1 MASSPRFPY
10 SHWARPGSDSE
21 GAQAGPQPRQNRMS
35 RAGTIDTTFRN
46 LQRPPPVLS
55 SPSTIRRIAVL
66 GATGSIGTSALDVI
80 GRHPEQLR
88 ASVLAAGRNVEA
100 LLDLCRKHRPDH
112 AVIAD
117 ASAYAHLRN
126 GLQEAALPT
135 VAHAGDEALQD
146 LVASDACDTVVA
158 AIVGAAGLPSTL
170 AAARAGK
177 RLLLA
182 NKESLVLAGE
192 LLTTAARR
200 AGADVIP
207 IDSEHN
213 AIFQC
218 LPNAEARQGLR
229 RIFLTASGGPF
240 RGRPR
245 DTLADVTPAQAI
257 AHPKWSMGPK
267 ISVDSAT
274 LMNKGLEVIEA
285 HHLFGLPGERLGV
298 LVHPQS
304 LVHSLVEFVDGS
316 TLAQLGL
323 PDMRTALA
331 VGFAWPRR
339 IESGVAGLDLLAHG
353 RLDFEPP
360 DLDAFPCL
368 RLAFAALA
376 AGGTAPAVLNAANEV
391 AVAAFLEGRIG
402 FLEIPALVE
411 DALSALPSAAA
422 DSLDVLHD
430 ADARAR
436 RHVEGAMTR
445 AHSPTSRALP

>member
-1 MASSPRFPY
+1 MTA
-10 SHWARPGSDSE
+10 
-21 GAQAGPQPRQNRMS
+21 GAHAAVS
-35 RAGTIDTTFRN
+35 RNAAE
-46 LQRPPPVLS
+46 
-55 SPSTIRRIAVL
+55 RRSIAVL

-80 GRHPEQLR
+80 ARHPDLLH
-88 ASVLAAGRNVEA
+88 AGVLAAGSNVDA
-100 LLDLCRKHRPDH
+100 LLALCATHRPRH

-117 ASAYAHLRN
+117 ESAYATLRD
-126 GLQEAALPT
+126 GLRELGLSTQ
-135 VAHAGDEALQD
+135 AHAGAAALD
-146 LVASDACDTVVA
+146 ALVAGNDCDTVVA
-158 AIVGAAGLPSTL
+158 AIVGAAGLSSTL

-192 LLTTAARR
+192 LLTGVARD
-200 AGADVIP
+200 AGARIVP

-218 LPNAEARQGLR
+218 LPDDNARNGLQ

-240 RGRPR
+240 RGRTR
-245 DTLADVTPAQAI
+245 AQLADVTPAQAV
-257 AHPKWSMGPK
+257 AHPKWNMGPK

-285 HHLFGLPGERLGV
+285 HHLFCLPGERIGV

-331 VGFAWPRR
+331 VGFGWPAR
-339 IESGVAGLDLLAHG
+339 IASGVAGLDLLAHG

-368 RLAFAALA
+368 RLAFDALA
-376 AGGTAPAVLNAANEV
+376 AGGTAPAMLNAANEI
-391 AVAAFLEGRIG
+391 AVSAFLQGRVG
-402 FLEIPALVE
+402 FLSIPALVE
-411 DALSALPSAAA
+411 DTLSALPRQPA
-422 DSLDVLHD
+422 DSLDILIAAD
-430 ADARAR
+430 ADAR
-436 RHVEGAMTR
+436 RHATQ
-445 AHSPTSRALP
+445 AISRMPVPA

>member
-1 MASSPRFPY
+1 MKR
-10 SHWARPGSDSE
+10 
-21 GAQAGPQPRQNRMS
+21 
-35 RAGTIDTTFRN
+35 
-46 LQRPPPVLS
+46 V
-55 SPSTIRRIAVL
+55 AVL
-66 GATGSIGTSALDVI
+66 GATGSIGASALDVI
-80 GRHPEQLR
+80 ARHPTALR
-88 ASVLAAGRNVEA
+88 ATVLAAGRQVDALVE
-100 LLDLCRKHRPDH
+100 LCRQHRPEH

-117 ASAYAHLRN
+117 AALLGRLRDRLRGA
-126 GLQEAALPT
+126 GLST
-135 VAHAGDEALQD
+135 IAHAGDAALVE
-146 LVASDACDTVVA
+146 LIGGDACDTVVA

-170 AAARAGK
+170 ASARAGK

-192 LLTTAARR
+192 LLMAAAREG
-200 AGADVIP
+200 GATIVP

-218 LPNAEARQGLR
+218 LPDAPARDGLA
-229 RIFLTASGGPF
+229 RIILTASGGPF
-240 RGRPR
+240 RGRSR
-245 DTLADVTPAQAI
+245 ASLRDVTVEQAV

-285 HHLFGLPGERLGV
+285 HHLFDVDGDRIQV

-331 VGFAWPRR
+331 VGFAWPQR
-339 IESGVAGLDLLAHG
+339 IASGVGGLDLLAEGG
-353 RLDFEPP
+353 RLEFEPP

-368 RLAFAALA
+368 RLAFDALA

-391 AVAAFLEGRIG
+391 AVSAFLQRRVG
-402 FLEIPALVE
+402 FLSIPAIVE
-411 DALSALPSAAA
+411 DTLAALPAIPAV
-422 DSLDVLHD
+422 SLDALHD
-430 ADARAR
+430 ADAAAR
-436 RHVEGAMTR
+436 RHA
-445 AHSPTSRALP
+445 SRAVDDRSSA

>member
-1 MASSPRFPY
+1 M
-10 SHWARPGSDSE
+10 
-21 GAQAGPQPRQNRMS
+21 
-35 RAGTIDTTFRN
+35 
-46 LQRPPPVLS
+46 
-55 SPSTIRRIAVL
+55 RRVAVL

-80 GRHPEQLR
+80 GRHPDRLR
-88 ASVLAAGRNVEA
+88 VEALAAGSNVDA
-100 LLDLCRKHRPDH
+100 LLALCRTHRPAH
-112 AVIAD
+112 AAIAD
-117 ASAYAHLRN
+117 DAGY
-126 GLQEAALPT
+126 AALRDGLRDAGLAT
-135 VAHAGDEALQD
+135 EAHAGMAAIDAL
-146 LVASDACDTVVA
+146 AADAGSDTVVA
-158 AIVGAAGLPSTL
+158 AIVGAAGLSSTL

-192 LLTTAARR
+192 LLIAAARA
-200 AGADVIP
+200 AGAAIVP

-218 LPNAEARQGLR
+218 LPDAHAHAGLK
-229 RIFLTASGGPF
+229 RIQLTASGGPF
-240 RGRPR
+240 RGRSR
-245 DTLADVTPAQAI
+245 AELADVTPAQAV

-285 HHLFGLPGERLGV
+285 HHLFGVPGARIDV

-331 VGFAWPRR
+331 VGFAWPER
-339 IESGVAGLDLLAHG
+339 IESGVGGLDLRQHG

-368 RLAFAALA
+368 RLAYAALD
-376 AGGTAPAVLNAANEV
+376 AGGCAPAALNAANEE
-391 AVAAFLEGRIG
+391 AVSAFLQGRIG
-402 FLEIPALVE
+402 FLSIPALVE
-411 DALSALPSAAA
+411 DALARMPHAQAGSLDALLAADAAA
-422 DSLDVLHD
+422 RAVTLDTILRNGTPRQVN
-430 ADARAR
+430 A
-436 RHVEGAMTR
+436 
-445 AHSPTSRALP
+445 

>member
-1 MASSPRFPY
+1 MR
-10 SHWARPGSDSE
+10 E
-21 GAQAGPQPRQNRMS
+21 
-35 RAGTIDTTFRN
+35 
-46 LQRPPPVLS
+46 V
-55 SPSTIRRIAVL
+55 AVL

-80 GRHPEQLR
+80 ARHPERLR
-88 ASVLAAGRNVEA
+88 TTVLAAGRQVDMLIA
-100 LLDLCRKHRPDH
+100 LCCQHNPRH

-117 ASAYAHLRN
+117 SALYPALRD
-126 GLQEAALPT
+126 GLRAAGLDT
-135 VAHAGDEALQD
+135 QAHAGDAALEA
-146 LVASDACDTVVA
+146 LVASDVCDTVVA

-192 LLTTAARR
+192 LLMAAAH
-200 AGADVIP
+200 AGGAVIVP

-218 LPNAEARQGLR
+218 LPMARLLDSTGSGRPAHCGLK
-229 RIFLTASGGPF
+229 RIVLTASGGPF
-240 RGRPR
+240 RGRSR
-245 DTLADVTPAQAI
+245 DSLRAVTPEQAI
-257 AHPKWSMGPK
+257 AHPTWSMGPK

-285 HHLFGLPGERLGV
+285 HHLFGVPAAQIEV

-331 VGFAWPRR
+331 VGFGWPER
-339 IESGVAGLDLLAHG
+339 IASGVGGLDLIAQGG

-360 DLDAFPCL
+360 DLAAFPCL
-368 RLAFAALA
+368 RLAFEALI

-391 AVAAFLEGRIG
+391 AVSAFLQRQIG
-402 FLEIPALVE
+402 FLAIPALVE
-411 DALSALPSAAA
+411 ATLTALPATRAESLDALR
-422 DSLDVLHD
+422 D
-430 ADARAR
+430 ADAAAR
-436 RHVEGAMTR
+436 RHAQAAITGLA
-445 AHSPTSRALP
+445 A